1 MDDLHIATARL
12 SRYGGLM
19 NEPPADT
26 WEGSAVFLIDPE
38 GRILL
43 QQRDDDWPP
52 EGYGRWAIPG
62 GRREGQET
70 PRETALREFEEET
83 GAKLL
88 RLRTWRPASREEFP
102 GLAAGLMHIF
112 FADDEIA
119 RDAMV
124 CNEGL
129 DFHYWY
135 PPEIAELR
143 INPPTRAVIEAFLV
157 SDSYRGTVAVKAKY
171 KVGVGIIE
179 IDRWGRILLQ
189 LRDADL
195 PPERY
200 PDAWSL
206 PGGLLES
213 GEAPDAG
220 AFREFE
226 EETGHLLESLKLYR
240 VYRRDPDIPSSLT
253 DAFHIYYVDA
263 DIDEDLIQVNEGQAM
278 RYFAPD
284 QMAELNI
291 PSHTRV
297 ILTDFLS
304 SPAYKAMF
312 H

>member
-1 MDDLHIATARL
+1 
-12 SRYGGLM
+12 
-19 NEPPADT
+19 
-26 WEGSAVFLIDPE
+26 
-38 GRILL
+38 
-43 QQRDDDWPP
+43 
-52 EGYGRWAIPG
+52 
-62 GRREGQET
+62 
-70 PRETALREFEEET
+70 
-83 GAKLL
+83 
-88 RLRTWRPASREEFP
+88 
-102 GLAAGLMHIF
+102 MHIF
-112 FADDEIA
+112 FADDEVDRA
-119 RDAMV
+119 VMEV
-124 CNEGL
+124 NEGL
-129 DFHYWY
+129 DFQYWL
-135 PPEIAELR
+135 PAEIAGLR
-143 INPPTRAVIEAFLV
+143 LNPPTRAVVESFLA
-157 SDSYRGTVAVKAKY
+157 SDSYRGTVAVKAEY

-206 PGGLLES
+206 PGGLLEP

-263 DIDEDLIQVNEGQAM
+263 DIDEDLIEVNEGEAM

-284 QMAELNI
+284 QLAALNI
-291 PSHTRV
+291 PPHARL
-297 ILTDFLS
+297 ILTDFVS